1 MSFIARLMLDCK
13 QLQVGDYCV
22 ATVPRR
28 STEASMPIMPSQ
40 ANANA
45 RGNQGEQINPVLD
58 PSFHRSHSDGN
69 SGNSRKRRAP
79 SFTKTSVSLPSETFA
94 SSSGSRLDLWN
105 TSLHPR
111 VSLNSEMEQQDLL
124 QPTDLRTSKSREQE
138 EKEVCTGSMWEVMS
152 NKKILQNRSLCALLI
167 FKQSPFF

>member
-1 MSFIARLMLDCK
+1 MFFRKFINNGLIFARLMLDCK

-28 STEASMPIMPSQ
+28 STEPSMPMMPSQ
-40 ANANA
+40 ANVNA
-45 RGNQGEQINPVLD
+45 RGNQGEQINLD
-58 PSFHRSHSDGN
+58 PTFLRSHSESSSSSIG
-69 SGNSRKRRAP
+69 GNSRKRRAP
-79 SFTKTSVSLPSETFA
+79 SFTKTSVSLPSGTFA

-138 EKEVCTGSMWEVMS
+138 EKEVCTGSM
-152 NKKILQNRSLCALLI
+152 
-167 FKQSPFF
+167 

>member
-1 MSFIARLMLDCK
+1 MFFRKFINNGLIFARLMLDCK

-28 STEASMPIMPSQ
+28 STEPSMPIMPSQ
-40 ANANA
+40 ANA
-45 RGNQGEQINPVLD
+45 RENQSEQINPVLD

-79 SFTKTSVSLPSETFA
+79 SFTKTSVSLPSGTFA

-138 EKEVCTGSMWEVMS
+138 EKELHTGSM
-152 NKKILQNRSLCALLI
+152 
-167 FKQSPFF
+167 

>member
-1 MSFIARLMLDCK
+1 MLDCK

-28 STEASMPIMPSQ
+28 STEPSMPIMPSQ

-45 RGNQGEQINPVLD
+45 RENQSEQINLD
-58 PSFHRSHSDGN
+58 PTFHRSHSDGN

-79 SFTKTSVSLPSETFA
+79 SFTKTSVSLPSGTSA

-105 TSLHPR
+105 TSLDPR
-111 VSLNSEMEQQDLL
+111 VNSEMEDLL
-124 QPTDLRTSKSREQE
+124 QPTDLRTSKSREQSE
-138 EKEVCTGSMWEVMS
+138 EKELHTGSM
-152 NKKILQNRSLCALLI
+152 
-167 FKQSPFF
+167 

>member
-1 MSFIARLMLDCK
+1 MLDCK

-28 STEASMPIMPSQ
+28 STEASMPTMPSQ

-45 RGNQGEQINPVLD
+45 RENQSEQINLD
-58 PSFHRSHSDGN
+58 PTFHRSHSDGN

-79 SFTKTSVSLPSETFA
+79 SFTKTSVSLPSGTSA

-105 TSLHPR
+105 TSLDPR
-111 VSLNSEMEQQDLL
+111 VSLNSEMDQQDLL
-124 QPTDLRTSKSREQE
+124 QPTDLRTSKSREQSE
-138 EKEVCTGSMWEVMS
+138 EKELHTGSM
-152 NKKILQNRSLCALLI
+152 
-167 FKQSPFF
+167 

>member
-1 MSFIARLMLDCK
+1 MLDCK

-28 STEASMPIMPSQ
+28 STEPSMPIMPSQ

-45 RGNQGEQINPVLD
+45 RGNQGEQINLD
-58 PSFHRSHSDGN
+58 PTFLRSHSESSSSSIG
-69 SGNSRKRRAP
+69 GNSRKRRAP

-138 EKEVCTGSMWEVMS
+138 EKEVCTGSM
-152 NKKILQNRSLCALLI
+152 
-167 FKQSPFF
+167 

>member
-1 MSFIARLMLDCK
+1 MLDCK

-28 STEASMPIMPSQ
+28 STEPSMPIMPSQ

-45 RGNQGEQINPVLD
+45 RENQSEQINLD
-58 PSFHRSHSDGN
+58 PTFHRSHSDGN

-79 SFTKTSVSLPSETFA
+79 SFTKTSVSLPSGTSA
-94 SSSGSRLDLWN
+94 SSSGSRLDLWK

-111 VSLNSEMEQQDLL
+111 VNSEMEDLL
-124 QPTDLRTSKSREQE
+124 QPTDLRTSKSREQSE
-138 EKEVCTGSMWEVMS
+138 EKELHTGSM
-152 NKKILQNRSLCALLI
+152 
-167 FKQSPFF
+167 

>member
-1 MSFIARLMLDCK
+1 MFFRKFINNGLIFARLMLDCK

-28 STEASMPIMPSQ
+28 STEPSMPMMPSQ

-45 RGNQGEQINPVLD
+45 RENQSEQINLD
-58 PSFHRSHSDGN
+58 PTLHRSHSDGN

-79 SFTKTSVSLPSETFA
+79 SFTKTSVSLPSGTFA
-94 SSSGSRLDLWN
+94 SSSGSRWDLWN
-105 TSLHPR
+105 TR

-124 QPTDLRTSKSREQE
+124 QQPTDLRTSKSREQE
-138 EKEVCTGSMWEVMS
+138 EKEVCSGSM
-152 NKKILQNRSLCALLI
+152 
-167 FKQSPFF
+167 